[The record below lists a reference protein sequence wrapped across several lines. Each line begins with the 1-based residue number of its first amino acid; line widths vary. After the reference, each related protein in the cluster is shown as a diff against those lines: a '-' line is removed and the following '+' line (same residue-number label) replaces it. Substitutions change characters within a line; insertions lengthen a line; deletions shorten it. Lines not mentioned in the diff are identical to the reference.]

1 MGMGNPSAD
10 VTPPLSPRKRLL
22 AASTSLFYRNG
33 IQATGVSELCEVA
46 GVSKRTL
53 YQLYGGKDELVA
65 AYLVHLRDKR
75 VITAERNLFDDSLPP
90 RARLTRL
97 FDRPD
102 PDRFRGCPFHNA
114 SVELTTADHPA
125 QPVIHAYKESF
136 ELRIAETAR
145 EAGYRDPEGLGR
157 SLMLLY
163 EGATALATSTGD
175 LAAFDS
181 ARPIAGKLIEEAAA

>member
-1 MGMGNPSAD
+1 MGNPSTDAA
-10 VTPPLSPRKRLL
+10 PPPSPRKRLL
-22 AASTSLFYRNG
+22 AASIRLFYRNG

-65 AYLVHLRDKR
+65 AYLAHVRDKR
-75 VITAERNLFDDSLPP
+75 VIPTERNLFDDELPP
-90 RARLTRL
+90 RERLTQL

-102 PDRFRGCPFHNA
+102 PGAFRGCPFHNA

-125 QPVIHAYKESF
+125 QPVIHEYKEGF
-136 ELRIAETAR
+136 QRRIAETAR
-145 EAGYRDPEGLGR
+145 EAGYQDPEGLGR

-175 LAAFDS
+175 LAAFEV
-181 ARPIAGKLIEEAAA
+181 ARPMAERLIEEAAA

>member
-1 MGMGNPSAD
+1 MGTPNTD
-10 VTPPLSPRKRLL
+10 VAPPPSPRKRLL

-53 YQLYGGKDELVA
+53 YQLYGGKDELIA
-65 AYLVHLRDKR
+65 AYLEHMRDKR
-75 VITAERNLFDDSLPP
+75 VIAAERNLFDDSLPP
-90 RARLTRL
+90 EARLTQL

-102 PDRFRGCPFHNA
+102 PTRFRGCPFHNA
-114 SVELTTADHPA
+114 SVELTTAGHPA
-125 QPVIHAYKESF
+125 QPVIHSYKEGF
-136 ELRIAETAR
+136 ERRIAESAR

-181 ARPIAGKLIEEAAA
+181 ARPLAKKLIEEAAA

>member
-1 MGMGNPSAD
+1 MGTPSVDAA
-10 VTPPLSPRKRLL
+10 PPLSPRKRLL
-22 AASTSLFYRNG
+22 AASISLFYRNG

-53 YQLYGGKDELVA
+53 YQLYGGKDELIA
-65 AYLVHLRDKR
+65 AYLLHVRDKR
-75 VITAERNLFDDSLPP
+75 IIPSERSLFDDALPP
-90 RARLTRL
+90 RERLTRL

-102 PDRFRGCPFHNA
+102 PSRFRGCPFHNA
-114 SVELTTADHPA
+114 SVELTAEGHPA
-125 QPVIHAYKESF
+125 QPVIHEYKQSF
-136 ELRIAETAR
+136 QRRIAETAR
-145 EAGYRDPEGLGR
+145 EAGYRDPDGLGR

-181 ARPIAGKLIEEAAA
+181 ARPLAERLIGEAAA